1 MIEVLPSKK
10 TIRQQAEDE
19 VAKELAAKALTQM
32 KNKLRDLAGAKAVVA
47 GIELQIAD
55 LEQQI
60 ADGTL

>member
-1 MIEVLPSKK
+1 MNEVIQLKK
-10 TIRQQAEDE
+10 SIRQQAEEE
-19 VAKELAAKALTQM
+19 VAKELATKALAQM
-32 KNKLRDLAGAKAVVA
+32 KCKLRDLAASKAVVA